1 MLLLIELA
9 PLLGWQVQFIR
20 FLMRNITENKEYHGE
35 RLRVVISR
43 KHEDVEDLSHS
54 WLYLMCMQK
63 LTNIYSRKKGNDGY
77 RVIYSRLDF
86 ILLGFTLSF
95 LYSILF
101 I

>member
-20 FLMRNITENKEYHGE
+20 FLMRNMTENKEYYGE
-35 RLRVVISR
+35 RLRVVICR
-43 KHEDVEDLSHS
+43 KPENVEDLSHS
-54 WLYLMCMQK
+54 WLYQRCMQK
-63 LTNIYSRKKGNDGY
+63 LTNIYSRREGNDGY
-77 RVIYSRLDF
+77 RFIYSRLDF
-86 ILLGFTLSF
+86 ILLGFTLSL